1 MAFFEIMQTTTGLI
15 GLAVLMFLCYRLKR
29 SLKGYAR
36 TGVFR

>member
-1 MAFFEIMQTTTGLI
+1 MAFFEIMQTATGLI
-15 GLAVLMFLCYRLKR
+15 GLSALLFLCYRLKR